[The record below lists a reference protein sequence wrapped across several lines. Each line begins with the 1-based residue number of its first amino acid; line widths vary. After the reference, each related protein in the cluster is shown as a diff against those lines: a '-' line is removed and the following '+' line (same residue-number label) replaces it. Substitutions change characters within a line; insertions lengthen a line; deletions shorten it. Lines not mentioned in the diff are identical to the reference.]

1 MHAEARQRWRVMFR
15 RSSAASEIAAR
26 ELQTAI
32 EANLERANVPTSGR
46 TQLAAGLGAGI
57 AAEGELIDVERT
69 ERWPIDRARSALA
82 SAMPPGHE
90 LVDCHDVW
98 LGEPALAA
106 QARGAIYRAELN
118 EQAPSPA
125 RLREAASSLLGS
137 DRIVR
142 TRTKGGRPVEYD
154 LRPLLSDVTIDSDG
168 PPLVLGI
175 SVRIDPQLGT
185 GRPEEVVAA
194 LAERCGI
201 EGLRIAVLT
210 RTGIVLAND
219 RPER

>member
-1 MHAEARQRWRVMFR
+1 MNAEARQRWRVTFR
-15 RSSAASEIAAR
+15 RSSAAAEIAAR
-26 ELQTAI
+26 ELQAAI
-32 EANLERANVPTSGR
+32 EANLEQANVPTSGR

-57 AAEGELIDVERT
+57 AAERELIDVELT
-69 ERWPIDRARSALA
+69 ERWPIERARSALA
-82 SAMPPGHE
+82 AAMPPGHE

-106 QARGAIYRAELN
+106 QARSAIYRAELN
-118 EQAPSPA
+118 ERAPSSA
-125 RLREAASSLLGS
+125 TLREAANSLLAS
-137 DRIVR
+137 ERIAR

-168 PPLVLGI
+168 PPVVLGI

-194 LAERCGI
+194 LAERCGV
-201 EGLRIAVLT
+201 EGLEIRTLT
-210 RTGIVLAND
+210 RTRIVLAND
-219 RPER
+219 RSER